1 MISTG
6 TGFCSA
12 GVSVIRVSVKKKSA
26 KTDDDLG
33 SNSETDRC
41 AARKSRQDSRLKSQE
56 SRVKSRNPHS
66 MYEAI
71 GGQRP
76 PKDHWPQATKTPRA
90 VSPPKKIKFQNW
102 YSVELEKHFTLG
114 TTTAFHRRWCHPAA
128 GAPLLRNPCNPGKPN
143 ILAKPS
149 KLREPP
155 PLA

>member
-1 MISTG
+1 LISTG

-41 AARKSRQDSRLKSQE
+41 AARKSRQESRVKTQDSRLKAQE
-56 SRVKSRNPHS
+56 SRVKTQGSRVKSQDSLKSRNPHS

-76 PKDHWPQATKTPRA
+76 PKDHWPQATKTP
-90 VSPPKKIKFQNW
+90 PQ
-102 YSVELEKHFTLG
+102 Y
-114 TTTAFHRRWCHPAA
+114 
-128 GAPLLRNPCNPGKPN
+128 
-143 ILAKPS
+143 
-149 KLREPP
+149 P
-155 PLA
+155 PLRKSNFKTGTQ

>member
-1 MISTG
+1 M
-6 TGFCSA
+6 
-12 GVSVIRVSVKKKSA
+12 SVKKKSA

>member
-1 MISTG
+1 
-6 TGFCSA
+6 
-12 GVSVIRVSVKKKSA
+12 VKKKSA

-76 PKDHWPQATKTPRA
+76 PKEQWPQATKTP
-90 VSPPKKIKFQNW
+90 PQ
-102 YSVELEKHFTLG
+102 Y
-114 TTTAFHRRWCHPAA
+114 
-128 GAPLLRNPCNPGKPN
+128 
-143 ILAKPS
+143 
-149 KLREPP
+149 P
-155 PLA
+155 PLRKSNFKTGTQ